1 MTEAILEF
9 WFGADTA
16 SPAEQARLA
25 QRWFRAD
32 AQFDAEIR
40 QRFSGI
46 VDAALAGELTSWSS
60 QPRGWLALLL
70 VLDQFPRNLYRGSA
84 QAFAGDSRA
93 QALSLAGIARGDDLA
108 LPARY
113 RAFAY
118 LPLEHA
124 EDVALQRQCLDLFQ
138 RLAADSQAQPA
149 DQFRM
154 YADYA
159 QAHHDVIARFGRFPH
174 RNAVLG
180 RSTTAAEQIYLDQGG
195 GF

>member
-1 MTEAILEF
+1 MSENILEF
-9 WFGADTA
+9 WFGPDTA
-16 SPAEQARLA
+16 SAAEQARLA
-25 QRWFRAD
+25 QRWFSAD

-40 QRFSGI
+40 QRFGGI
-46 VDAALAGELTSWSS
+46 VDTALAGELTAWSA
-60 QPRGWLALLL
+60 QPRGWLALLM

-84 QAFAGDSRA
+84 QAFAGDSHA
-93 QALSLAGIARGDDLA
+93 QALALTGIARGDDLA

-124 EDVALQRQCLDLFQ
+124 EDIALQRHRVDLFR
-138 RLAADSQAQPA
+138 RLALDPQAQPA
-149 DQFRM
+149 DPFRM
-154 YADYA
+154 YAEYA

-174 RNAVLG
+174 RNTVLG
-180 RSTTAAEQIYLDQGG
+180 RSTTAAEQVYLDQGG